1 MEQKKYI
8 ILYEEAIQVLGLTDA
23 VVYCFIAGLGNGC
36 TPSLQ
41 YIAQRCGMGTSSVKR
56 SLARLRNVG
65 AIEYNEGRG
74 SSNAYNFISP
84 DALFLLDNDQEESAR
99 KSKMNQLDNDK
110 LVQNGPTFEEKK
122 GQNEPTL
129 EQQESPFWTNK
140 KVQND
145 PTFEEKEKKEKNQK
159 KNKEKEEE
167 IKEENTW
174 GYAPMRVREGE
185 ALNFQPDSAD
195 VLLEVFCDFYKKS
208 FGVEY
213 KPNWKNITTD
223 KQDLAAALLS
233 HKENFRDNR
242 SEAEFFRAF
251 FEGCLQIADD
261 FERDHF
267 SLSYINTKFNE
278 LFKKIINNG
287 NNNGQS
293 NPNSSDLSKYAPAD
307 ILQKCARAF
316 SN

>member
-41 YIAQRCGMGTSSVKR
+41 YIAERCGMGIRTVQR
-56 SLARLRNVG
+56 SLAKLRAMG
-65 AIEYNEGRG
+65 AIEYNNGRG
-74 SSNAYNFISP
+74 SSNTYSCISP
-84 DALFLLDNDQEESAR
+84 DSLFLIENG
-99 KSKMNQLDNDK
+99 
-110 LVQNGPTFEEKK
+110 QNGQTFEVKN
-122 GQNEPTL
+122 GQNGQTST
-129 EQQESPFWTNK
+129 QQEWSKWPNK
-140 KVQND
+140 NGQNGQ
-145 PTFEEKEKKEKNQK
+145 TFEEKEKKEKNQK

-174 GYAPMRVREGE
+174 GSAPMRVREGE

-233 HKENFRDNR
+233 HKENFNDGR

-251 FEGCLQIADD
+251 FEGCLQVADE

-287 NNNGQS
+287 NNTGQS